1 MRNQMMHANEQKM
14 LAFVI
19 AWIASHGMTNLITII
34 KLVFWV

>member
-19 AWIASHGMTNLITII
+19 AWIASHGMTDVTKII
-34 KLVFWV
+34 KLSFRV